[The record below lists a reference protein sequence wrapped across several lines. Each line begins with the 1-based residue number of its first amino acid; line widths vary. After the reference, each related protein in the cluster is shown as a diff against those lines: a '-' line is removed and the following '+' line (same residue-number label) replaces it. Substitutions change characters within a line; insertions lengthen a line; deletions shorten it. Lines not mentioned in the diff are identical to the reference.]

1 MNSQDSLKFRQR
13 KLFIMAE
20 KAEIEK
26 KRKIRV
32 GHRSSATKLTNKIK
46 HRLADGSA
54 EEDKRGEKAE
64 IEKKRKIRVGHRSS
78 TTKLTNK
85 IKHRLADGSAEEDK
99 QWIKQLVQTL
109 TEKIDSLKGLDNQ
122 IIELIGSLEEEDVEV
137 RIEKEIKDSDQV
149 REELNEIVWRLEEI
163 LSYSSVPQPKP
174 TNVPAHSES
183 PTSGSSQQHLVKA
196 KLPKLEVKKFSG
208 RLQDRQEF
216 WDSFQSSID

>member
-46 HRLADGSA
+46 HRLS
-54 EEDKRGEKAE
+54 
-64 IEKKRKIRVGHRSS
+64 
-78 TTKLTNK
+78 
-85 IKHRLADGSAEEDK
+85 DGSAEEDK
-99 QWIKQLVQTL
+99 QWMKQLVQTL

-122 IIELIGSLEEEDVEV
+122 IIELIGSLEGEDVEV
-137 RIEKEIKDSDQV
+137 RIEKEIEDSDQV
-149 REELNEIVWRLEEI
+149 RKELNKIVWRLEEI
-163 LSYSSVPQPKP
+163 LSSSSIPQPKP
-174 TNVPAHSES
+174 TNVPAQSES

-208 RLQDRQEF
+208 RL
-216 WDSFQSSID
+216 